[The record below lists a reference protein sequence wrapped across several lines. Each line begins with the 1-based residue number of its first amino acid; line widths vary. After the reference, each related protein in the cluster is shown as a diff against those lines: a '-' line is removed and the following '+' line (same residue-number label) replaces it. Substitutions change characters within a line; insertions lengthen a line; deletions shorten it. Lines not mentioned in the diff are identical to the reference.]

1 MAWVFTIVC
10 LAALGATLHAEWQ
23 RPQQKRIP
31 KMVASTAFVAV
42 AIAVG
47 AFDATFGQIM
57 LVGLTLSW
65 FGDLFLTYNGPTP
78 FVAGLVSFLAGH
90 VAYVVAFTNRGFGDE
105 LYLPVLALI
114 VIPIPIARW
123 LLPTVPRELKGP
135 VIAYMVVITLMLAAA
150 SQTDSALSDWRIPV
164 GALAFY
170 LSDLGV
176 ARDRFAAPGFV
187 NRLVGLPLY
196 FGGQLLL
203 AWAAGG

>member
-1 MAWVFTIVC
+1 MAWVFTIGC
-10 LAALGATLHAEWQ
+10 AAGLVATLYAEWR
-23 RPQQKRIP
+23 RPFRKRLP
-31 KMVASTAFVAV
+31 KMIASTSFIAV
-42 AIAVG
+42 AFAVG
-47 AFDATFGQIM
+47 AWDTTFGKIM
-57 LVGLTLSW
+57 LVGLALSW
-65 FGDLFLTYNGPTP
+65 FGDLFLTYNGRPP

-90 VAYVVAFTNRGFGDE
+90 VAYVVAFANRGFGDD

-114 VIPIPIARW
+114 VIPIPIASW
-123 LLPTVPRELKGP
+123 LLPTVPKELKGP
-135 VIAYMVVITLMLAAA
+135 VVAYMVVITLMLAAA
-150 SQTDSALSDWRIPV
+150 VQTDAFMSDWRIPF

-170 LSDLGV
+170 LSDIGV

>member
-10 LAALGATLHAEWQ
+10 LVALGVTLYTEWQ
-23 RPQQKRIP
+23 RPQQKRLP
-31 KMVASTAFVAV
+31 KMVAASAFVGV

-47 AFDATFGQIM
+47 AADTTFGKIM
-57 LVGLTLSW
+57 IAGLVLSW
-65 FGDLFLTYNGPTP
+65 FGDLFLTYNGRGP
-78 FVAGLVSFLAGH
+78 FVAGLAAFLAGH
-90 VAYVVAFTNRGFGDE
+90 VAYVVAFTQRGFGDS

-114 VIPIPIARW
+114 VVPIPIAAW
-123 LLPTVPRELKGP
+123 LMPTVPKELKGP
-135 VIAYMVVITLMLAAA
+135 VIAYMIVITLMLAAA
-150 SQTDSALSDWRIPV
+150 VSTDAATPDWRIPL

-170 LSDLGV
+170 LSDIAV
-176 ARDRFAAPGFV
+176 ARDRFAAPGYI